1 MILLQFHYSLF
12 REQESSPSKHNRQKC
27 LLRAKRKYLPDGP
40 SGSVETPKGQSMSK
54 PFFRAKNRQFSS
66 SELIPGVLN

>member
-12 REQESSPSKHNRQKC
+12 RKQESSPSRHNRQKC
-27 LLRAKRKYLPDGP
+27 LLPAKRNYLPSGP
-40 SGSVETPKGQSMSK
+40 WESVETPKGQSMSK
-54 PFFRAKNRQFSS
+54 PFFRATNRQFSS